1 MSTATGTGCRGR
13 SSARPRR
20 APVRLAERSG
30 NTGEETHA
38 IASSWR
44 TERPDAGLHGTGGGS
59 DGPAGRGGL
68 LVPHSN
74 KDSATGYVTATDAAV
89 RSGASFSCTIYGR
102 AYKGYSVAYDCY
114 TIGDTYNGYSTW
126 TWGYV
131 SAIGKSGW
139 INDALLSNHGSSK
152 FCG

>member
-1 MSTATGTGCRGR
+1 MRSRLLGALSALMLACTGLVGLTAQ
-13 SSARPRR
+13 
-20 APVRLAERSG
+20 
-30 NTGEETHA
+30 
-38 IASSWR
+38 
-44 TERPDAGLHGTGGGS
+44 
-59 DGPAGRGGL
+59 PAAAACSYT
-68 LVPHSN
+68 HSN
-74 KDSATGYVTATDAAV
+74 KDSATGYVTASDAAV
-89 RSGASFSCTIYGR
+89 RSGPLFSCTIYGR
-102 AYKGYSVAYDCY
+102 AYKGYSVSYDCY